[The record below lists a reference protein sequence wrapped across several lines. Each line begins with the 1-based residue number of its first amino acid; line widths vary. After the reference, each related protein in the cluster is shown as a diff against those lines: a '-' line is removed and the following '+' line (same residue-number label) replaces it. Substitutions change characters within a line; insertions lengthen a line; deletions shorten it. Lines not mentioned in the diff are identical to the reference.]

1 MWLIGTIFYRGHHW
15 MNTRG
20 EVLFGLTCTFDC
32 YRLGRRDEQVQS
44 ASDLP
49 GWIALSFF

>member
-1 MWLIGTIFYRGHHW
+1 

-32 YRLGRRDEQVQS
+32 HRPAAMMSDEQVLLS
-44 ASDLP
+44 SDLP
-49 GWIALSFF
+49 AWIALSFL